1 MGLTDAIIIRPRPVR
16 MRKPSK
22 GRLVTAMPTVRNTAA
37 SVTLMNENLWCGEV
51 RGERGVSVG

>member
-1 MGLTDAIIIRPRPVR
+1 